1 MEGYELQAERK
12 RDNFWKK
19 AKRGFFCFLA
29 GAFIVGVP
37 LSIVIHNQRNEIEDL
52 KTELQT
58 LSHEKTDRNKK
69 TDVTE
74 TVVWETLSP
83 IGELS
88 TYLADYG
95 DTYSIDT
102 TRTGIFGETVPF
114 SQNSLNFLYHG
125 VAKVGIDVDQIEIDV
140 DQERQVITVSL
151 PEPRVLD
158 NYIMLDELHCTAKNN
173 ILNPLD
179 VTEMPGILSAC
190 AAQGLANA
198 ENHGLNSKARTNAE
212 NVIRDLLSVFSD
224 YRVVFK

>member
-1 MEGYELQAERK
+1 MEDYELLAERK
-12 RDNFWKK
+12 REYFWKK
-19 AKRGFFCFLA
+19 VKRGFFCFLA
-29 GAFIVGVP
+29 GALLAGVP
-37 LSIVIHNQRNEIEDL
+37 LSITIHNQKEEIGDL
-52 KTELQT
+52 RAELRV
-58 LSHEKTDRNKK
+58 LSREKPNKNK
-69 TDVTE
+69 NVEVTE
-74 TVVWETLSP
+74 TAVWETLSP

-95 DTYSIDT
+95 NTYSIDT

-158 NYIMLDELHCTAKNN
+158 NYIMLDELNCTAKNN

-190 AAQGLANA
+190 AAQGLSNA
-198 ENHGLNSKARTNAE
+198 ESHGLYSKARTNAE
-212 NVIRDLLSVFSD
+212 NVIRDLLSVFPD